1 MASQQSN
8 TTQSSLTSQS
18 GYPRAGFRRRF
29 GSWVYDALVAI
40 AVYMCAGAVSF
51 GIFGALYSAGIID
64 SQGFSHPIDLQQN
77 SLLWS
82 LIIYVWN
89 LSWVSF
95 FFVYFW
101 ARSGQTIGM
110 RAWRLKVQNQDGS
123 LISKTTGIKRLIFTL
138 FGLGN
143 LLVIVDRHNKLSLQD
158 RYTDTEV
165 VVLPT
170 VK

>member
-1 MASQQSN
+1 MAVQQPS
-8 TTQSSLTSQS
+8 TQHLSSMSQS

-29 GSWVYDALVAI
+29 GSWVYDVLIAI
-40 AVYMCAGAVSF
+40 AVYMCAGAISF
-51 GIFGALYSAGIID
+51 GIFGTLFSMGIID
-64 SQGFSHPIDLQQN
+64 NQGFNHPIDLQQSSVIW
-77 SLLWS
+77 SLL
-82 LIIYVWN
+82 IYLWN

-95 FFVYFW
+95 FFIYFW

-110 RAWRLKVQNQDGS
+110 RAWRLKVQNQDGT
-123 LISKTTGIKRLIFTL
+123 LISKTIGVKRLVFTL
-138 FGLGN
+138 LGLGN
-143 LLVIVDRHNKLSLQD
+143 LLVIVDRKNKLSLQD